1 MISLKTLVLEGRYDS
16 LVRQLSNQLLA
27 VIKDSYAAVSNEAG
41 EFAGKKI
48 YFKQGE
54 SVPEIQG
61 NDYYDVYFEEVENE
75 TIPLDFYLAL
85 RIQWVEGLDDYR
97 RGGDVY
103 NDQKQDSSE
112 SKVPYMEIRFELDP
126 TDVPKIYSSI
136 AMDMR
141 DTLRHEIEHL
151 TQAGWNVKSSKYIPS
166 DQALRRK
173 IESGKLPPARYFTLP
188 QEIPAMIQG
197 MYLQAKKSRQPFS
210 KIVNDY
216 LDRFIAI
223 KDENGN
229 SYITPE
235 DKEQILATWRKH
247 VPKLGLKVKL

>member
-16 LVRQLSNQLLA
+16 LVRQLSNRLLA

-54 SVPEIQG
+54 SVPEIHG

-85 RIQWVEGLDDYR
+85 RVQWVEGLDDYR
-97 RGGDVY
+97 RGGDAY

-112 SKVPYMEIRFELDP
+112 SEVPYIEIRFELDP

-197 MYLQAKKSRQPFS
+197 MYFKAKKSKKPFAQ
-210 KIVNDY
+210 VVDEY
-216 LDRFIAI
+216 LQLWVDNKTMTAEEKQSII
-223 KDENGN
+223 D
-229 SYITPE
+229 
-235 DKEQILATWRKH
+235 TWKTYL
-247 VPKLGLKVKL
+247 PKLGIKAEL